1 MNSPAYVDFQ
11 SSSSSSFLIEHGSDI
26 FAYLHQLTDDYPLQ
40 NIKFFET
47 NDGDDDTISFLPLER
62 TSTNYTVKDQ
72 ENNIS
77 YFTMLEE
84 LKAPMS
90 PGKWVLIDCNDINFV
105 GLCDLIF
112 RIFRELE
119 NNFDIT
125 IPSCQ
130 PNSDLCL
137 IGFGERS
144 IQLTSGNDII
154 HNSKMATYFLEKMIR
169 IILLFNQTK
178 FNLSLRELECIEW
191 VGKGKTSSEVGTIL
205 SITESTVD
213 KHVAAVCQKLD
224 AVNRM
229 QMIAKA
235 VRIGLI

>member
-1 MNSPAYVDFQ
+1 MNSPAHVDLQ
-11 SSSSSSFLIEHGSDI
+11 SSSSPSFVIERGLDI

-47 NDGDDDTISFLPLER
+47 KDGGDDTISFLPLER
-62 TSTNYTVKDQ
+62 TSTYHTVKDQ
-72 ENNIS
+72 EDNIS

-84 LKAPMS
+84 LKASMT

-130 PNSDLCL
+130 PNGHLCL

-144 IQLTSGNDII
+144 IQATPENDVI
-154 HNSKMATYFLEKMIR
+154 HKSNIATHFLEKMVR
-169 IILLFNQTK
+169 IILLFNQPK
-178 FNLSLRELECIEW
+178 FNLSRRELECIEW
-191 VGKGKTSSEVGTIL
+191 VGKGKTSSVVGTIL

-213 KHVAAVCQKLD
+213 KHIAAVCQKLD